1 MECNS
6 WGVTTEVGYKSLKTS
21 RGFQHQAVT
30 KPFRGLWKTFLV
42 LSGHYVEPQL
52 QSLVRFLVRNS
63 SFKTA
68 FLSGMKT
75 QPDTSL

>member
-1 MECNS
+1 MCNS
-6 WGVTTEVGYKSLKTS
+6 WGVTAKVGYKSLNTS

-52 QSLVRFLVRNS
+52 QSLVGFLVKS
-63 SFKTA
+63 PPLKQ
-68 FLSGMKT
+68 LSC
-75 QPDTSL
+75 LA